1 MKHLEAFENE
11 HSLIEKYTKDKAYTV
26 WAMGLYLN
34 TSDLQQLADD
44 YLTDAS
50 DDHKIDFLYFD
61 EDEKTLLVVQGFHSD
76 AVKQSA
82 KSNKAADLNAALAWL
97 FTGELER
104 FNDFMRPKVEEIRQA
119 LESNKLQFIELIFA
133 HNCGESK
140 EVDLELKTASN
151 FLNDHFK
158 DTAITVSYKELGN
171 PSLESLF
178 LKKTSNITITDNI
191 ECPYPV
197 KSYENSADWDSVCVT
212 ITGEWL
218 RDLYLQYNSQL
229 FSANYRGYLGES
241 RNKINKGIKLTA
253 ERTPQNFWAF
263 NNGITILT
271 HSFDQPEGKVILHG
285 MSIINGAQTTGSLG
299 QIPTTTSLAG
309 VQLMAR
315 IIQCTDPD
323 VIGSIIKFNNM
334 QNKITSWDSYGN
346 DTQQIE
352 LKREF
357 DAMHHDYSIKRG
369 FDNRDCILNIETII
383 QPLLA
388 FNGKYR
394 DAGRSKSTIFESNT
408 LRSDAFGHANARHIL
423 FVSCLSAAIYSIKDE
438 NKQRMSQNSPS
449 ATDVKMFNLFQQL
462 RSRYY
467 LLAIIGETL
476 TKLYTNLSDKSVISF
491 TPQFSD
497 GNIYPHDTLVAFMKP
512 TIKQII
518 TFIVAYGG
526 DQPVFSFYNNPDC
539 LQQISTSVETNIAS
553 VRALE
558 ETDRQFTEFGN
569 MLCNG

>member
-82 KSNKAADLNAALAWL
+82 KANKAADLNAALAWL
-97 FTGELER
+97 FTGEIER

-119 LESNKLQFIELIFA
+119 LADNKLQFIELIFA

-140 EVDLELKTASN
+140 EVDLELKTAAN
-151 FLNDHFK
+151 FLNEHFNE
-158 DTAITVSYKELGN
+158 TAITVSYKELGN

-178 LKKTSNITITDNI
+178 LKKTSNITITDNV

-197 KSYENSADWDSVCVT
+197 KSHENSADWNSVCVT

-218 RDLYLQYNSQL
+218 RELYLQYNSQL

-241 RNKINKGIKLTA
+241 RNKINKGIKMTA
-253 ERTPQNFWAF
+253 ERNPQNFWAF

-271 HSFDQPEGKVILHG
+271 HSYDVQEGKVVLHG

-315 IIQCTDPD
+315 IIQCTNPD

-334 QNKITSWDSYGN
+334 QNRITSWDSYGN

-357 DAMHHDYSIKRG
+357 EAMHYDYSIKRG

-408 LRSDAFGHANARHIL
+408 LRSDAFGRANARHIL
-423 FVSCLSAAIYSIKDE
+423 FVSCLSAAIYSIKEE
-438 NKQRMSQNSPS
+438 NKQRMSQNAPS

-518 TFIVAYGG
+518 TFIVAYDG

>member
-82 KSNKAADLNAALAWL
+82 KANKAADLNAALAWL
-97 FTGELER
+97 FTGEIER

-119 LESNKLQFIELIFA
+119 LADNKLQFIELIFA

-140 EVDLELKTASN
+140 EVDLELKTAAN
-151 FLNDHFK
+151 FLNEHFK
-158 DTAITVSYKELGN
+158 ETAITVSYKELGN

-178 LKKTSNITITDNI
+178 LKKTSNITITDNV

-197 KSYENSADWDSVCVT
+197 KSHENSADWNSVCVT

-218 RDLYLQYNSQL
+218 RELYLQYNSQL

-241 RNKINKGIKLTA
+241 RNKINKGIKMTA
-253 ERTPQNFWAF
+253 ERNPQNFWAF

-271 HSFDQPEGKVILHG
+271 HSYDVQEGKVVLHG

-315 IIQCTDPD
+315 IIQCTNPD

-334 QNKITSWDSYGN
+334 QNRITSWDSYGN

-357 DAMHHDYSIKRG
+357 EAMHYDYSIKRG

-408 LRSDAFGHANARHIL
+408 LRSDAFGRANARHIL
-423 FVSCLSAAIYSIKDE
+423 FVSCLSAAIYSIKEE
-438 NKQRMSQNSPS
+438 NKQRMSQNAPS

-491 TPQFSD
+491 TPQFAD

-518 TFIVAYGG
+518 TFIVAYDG

>member
-82 KSNKAADLNAALAWL
+82 KANKAADLNAALAWL
-97 FTGELER
+97 FTGEIER

-119 LESNKLQFIELIFA
+119 LADNKLQFIELIFA

-140 EVDLELKTASN
+140 EVDLELKTAAN
-151 FLNDHFK
+151 FLNEHFK
-158 DTAITVSYKELGN
+158 ETAITVSYKELGN

-178 LKKTSNITITDNI
+178 LKKTSNITITDNV

-197 KSYENSADWDSVCVT
+197 KSHENSADWNSVCVT

-218 RDLYLQYNSQL
+218 RELYLQYNSQL

-241 RNKINKGIKLTA
+241 RNKINKGIKMTA
-253 ERTPQNFWAF
+253 ERNPQNFWAF

-271 HSFDQPEGKVILHG
+271 HSYDVQEGKVVLHG

-299 QIPTTTSLAG
+299 QIPTTTSIAG

-315 IIQCTDPD
+315 IIQCTNPD

-334 QNKITSWDSYGN
+334 QNRITSWDSYGN

-357 DAMHHDYSIKRG
+357 EAMHYDYSIKRG

-408 LRSDAFGHANARHIL
+408 LRSDAFGRANARHIL
-423 FVSCLSAAIYSIKDE
+423 FVSCLSAAIYSIKEE
-438 NKQRMSQNSPS
+438 NKQRMSQNAPS

-476 TKLYTNLSDKSVISF
+476 TKLYTNLSDKSMISF

-518 TFIVAYGG
+518 TFIVAYDG

>member
-82 KSNKAADLNAALAWL
+82 KANKAADLNAALAWL
-97 FTGELER
+97 FTGEIER

-119 LESNKLQFIELIFA
+119 LADNKLQFIELIFA

-140 EVDLELKTASN
+140 EVDLELKTAAN
-151 FLNDHFK
+151 FLNEHFNE
-158 DTAITVSYKELGN
+158 TAITVSYKELGN

-178 LKKTSNITITDNI
+178 LKKTSNITITDNV

-197 KSYENSADWDSVCVT
+197 KSHENSADWNSVCVT

-218 RDLYLQYNSQL
+218 RELYLQYNSQL

-241 RNKINKGIKLTA
+241 RNKINKGIKMTA
-253 ERTPQNFWAF
+253 ERNPQNFWAF

-271 HSFDQPEGKVILHG
+271 HSYDVQEGKVVLHG

-299 QIPTTTSLAG
+299 QIPTTTSIAG

-315 IIQCTDPD
+315 IIQCTNPD

-334 QNKITSWDSYGN
+334 QNRITSWDSYGN

-357 DAMHHDYSIKRG
+357 EAMHYDYSIKRG

-408 LRSDAFGHANARHIL
+408 LRSDAFGRANARHIL
-423 FVSCLSAAIYSIKDE
+423 FVSCLSAAIYSIKEE
-438 NKQRMSQNSPS
+438 NKQRMSQNAPS

-476 TKLYTNLSDKSVISF
+476 TKLYTNLSDKSMISF

-518 TFIVAYGG
+518 TFIVAYDG

>member
-11 HSLIEKYTKDKAYTV
+11 HLLIDKYTKDKAYTV

-34 TSDLQQLADD
+34 TSDLQQLAND
-44 YLTDAS
+44 YLTDAN
-50 DDHKIDFLYFD
+50 DDHKIDFLYYD
-61 EDEKTLLVVQGFHSD
+61 EDEKMLLVVQGFHSET
-76 AVKQSA
+76 VKQSA

-97 FTGELER
+97 FIGEIDQ
-104 FNDFMRPKVEEIRQA
+104 FNDFMRPKVQEIRQA
-119 LESNKLQFIELIFA
+119 LADNKLQFIELIFA

-140 EVDLELKTASN
+140 DVDIELKTAAN
-151 FLNDHFK
+151 FLNEHFK
-158 DTAITVSYKELGN
+158 DTTISVSYKELGN
-171 PSLESLF
+171 PSLESLY
-178 LKKTSNITITDNI
+178 LKKTSNVTVIDDI
-191 ECPYPV
+191 ECPYPA
-197 KSYENSADWDSVCVT
+197 KSDENSAEWKSVCVT

-218 RDLYLQYNSQL
+218 RNLYLQYNSQL

-241 RNKINKGIKLTA
+241 RNKINKGIKMTA
-253 ERTPQNFWAF
+253 ERAPQNFWAF

-271 HSFDQPEGKVILHG
+271 QSFEIHPDKVVLHG

-299 QIPTTTSLAG
+299 QIPTATSLES
-309 VQLMAR
+309 VNLMAR

-323 VIGSIIKFNNM
+323 VIGRIIKFNNM

-357 DAMHHDYSIKRG
+357 EAMHHEYSIKRG

-394 DAGRSKSTIFESNT
+394 DAGRSKSTIFESDS

-423 FVSCLSAAIYSIKDE
+423 FVSCLSSAIYSIKDD
-438 NKQRMSQNSPS
+438 NKQRMAQDAPS
-449 ATDVKMFNLFQQL
+449 ATDVKIFNLFQQL

-467 LLAIIGETL
+467 LLAIIGETI
-476 TKLYTNLSDKSVISF
+476 TKLYTNLSDKSTISF
-491 TPQFSD
+491 MPQFAD
-497 GNIYPHDTLVAFMKP
+497 GSIYSHDALVAIIKP
-512 TIKQII
+512 IIKQIV

-526 DQPVFSFYNNPDC
+526 DHPVFTYYNNPDC
-539 LQQISTSVETNIAS
+539 LQQISTFVETNIAS
-553 VRALE
+553 MRAVE
-558 ETDRQFTEFGN
+558 ETDRQYTDFGN

>member
-1 MKHLEAFENE
+1 MKYLEAFENE
-11 HSLIEKYTKDKAYTV
+11 HLLIDKYTKDKAYTV

-44 YLTDAS
+44 YLTDAN

-82 KSNKAADLNAALAWL
+82 KANKAADLNAALAWL
-97 FTGELER
+97 FTGEIER

-119 LESNKLQFIELIFA
+119 LADNKLQFIELIFA

-140 EVDLELKTASN
+140 EVDLELKTAAN
-151 FLNDHFK
+151 FLNEHFK
-158 DTAITVSYKELGN
+158 ETAITVSYKELGN

-178 LKKTSNITITDNI
+178 LKKTSNITITDNV

-197 KSYENSADWDSVCVT
+197 KSHENSADWNSVCVT

-218 RDLYLQYNSQL
+218 RELYLQYNSQL

-241 RNKINKGIKLTA
+241 RNKINKGIKMTA
-253 ERTPQNFWAF
+253 ERNPQNFWAF

-271 HSFDQPEGKVILHG
+271 HSYDVQEGKVVLHG

-315 IIQCTDPD
+315 IIQCTNPD

-334 QNKITSWDSYGN
+334 QNRITSWDSYGN

-357 DAMHHDYSIKRG
+357 EAMHYDYSIKRG

-408 LRSDAFGHANARHIL
+408 LRSDAFGRANARHIL
-423 FVSCLSAAIYSIKDE
+423 FVSCLSAAIYSIKEE
-438 NKQRMSQNSPS
+438 NKQRMSQNAPS

-497 GNIYPHDTLVAFMKP
+497 GTTYTHDALVALMKP
-512 TIKQII
+512 TVKQII

-526 DQPVFSFYNNPDC
+526 DQPVFSFYNSPDC

-558 ETDRQFTEFGN
+558 ETDHQFTEFGN